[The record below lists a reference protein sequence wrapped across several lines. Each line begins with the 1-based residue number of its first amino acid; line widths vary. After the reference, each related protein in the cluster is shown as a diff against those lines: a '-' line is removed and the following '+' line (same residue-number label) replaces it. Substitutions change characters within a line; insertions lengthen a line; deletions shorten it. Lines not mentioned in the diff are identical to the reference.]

1 MSEASVIQS
10 RIDVTSDDYKQNLA
24 EMQGLWDEVAE
35 EMAKVPSIGGQRYV
49 DRHRSRGKML
59 VRERVEALI
68 DPNTALLELSP

>member
-68 DPNTALLELSP
+68 DPNTAL